1 MSIINTLEENKI
13 LQGLQLGTEEQV
25 EQISTETKRPKRCL
39 ICYMLICYVAKV
51 FINKLVLHTNTLIIN
66 RPGVA
71 VAVLQT
77 AS

>member
-25 EQISTETKRPKRCL
+25 EQISTETKRPKR
-39 ICYMLICYVAKV
+39 CYMLICYVAKV

-77 AS
+77 AF